1 MKLEQLLKDKDW
13 TLEEAKSMYET
24 CKELVVKTENKN
36 SRNELIFTLNYCY
49 QLINNE
55 IIGYDQDNNV
65 ITRYD
70 VQLLNQKKDN

>member
-24 CKELVVKTENKN
+24 CKELVMKTENKN
-36 SRNELIFTLNYCY
+36 SRKQLIFIFYYCY

-55 IIGYDQDNNV
+55 IIGSDENGKI

-70 VQLLNQKKDN
+70 VQLLNQK